1 MIDIHSH
8 LLPGVDDGS
17 ADIDTSVR
25 VLERFA
31 RQGLDVVIC
40 TPHLNAS
47 EAALAPYEHHC
58 ELLER
63 LIAAAP
69 AKPKLRLGWEI
80 MLDRPGCDL
89 TGRHLA
95 LGGSSAVLVEFPRA
109 YLPSGTTEE
118 LSRLRRSGVVPV
130 VAHPERYYGCTVH
143 TVRAW
148 RDAGAVIQTDATM
161 LLARG
166 PMTELA
172 RAMLA
177 EGLIDCLAS
186 DNHGD
191 LRSLAA
197 ARLWL
202 TEMGADEHAQMLT
215 HSNAARV
222 LADEPPIPVP
232 PLALGG
238 GVFARLRE
246 LLFGAP
252 MRGPR

>member
-17 ADIDTSVR
+17 ANIETSVA

-31 RQGLDVVIC
+31 RHGIEVLVC
-40 TPHLNAS
+40 TPHLQAS
-47 EAALAPYEHHC
+47 QAGSAPYERNQALLG
-58 ELLER
+58 ELV
-63 LIAAAP
+63 AAAP
-69 AKPKLRLGWEI
+69 PRPELRLGWEI

-89 TGRHLA
+89 RAPELS
-95 LGGSSAVLVEFPRA
+95 LGGARAVLVEFPRA
-109 YLPSGTTEE
+109 YLPVGTSEE
-118 LSRLRRSGVVPV
+118 LDRIRRSGVVPV
-130 VAHPERYYGCTVH
+130 VAHPERYYGCTLD

-172 RAMLA
+172 RSLLA
-177 EGLIDCLAS
+177 AGLVDCLAS

-191 LRSLAA
+191 RRSLAA

-202 TEMGADEHAQMLT
+202 EEMGATEHAVMLT
-215 HSNAARV
+215 HANASRL
-222 LADEPPIPVP
+222 LADEPPLPVP
-232 PLALGG
+232 PLPLGR
-238 GVFARLRE
+238 GVFQRLRE
-246 LLFGAP
+246 LLFG
-252 MRGPR
+252 RR

>member
-17 ADIDTSVR
+17 ADIATSVA

-31 RQGLDVVIC
+31 RQGVDVVIC
-40 TPHLNAS
+40 RPHLNAS
-47 EAALAPYEHHC
+47 EAGLAPYDSHC
-58 ELLER
+58 AILEG

-69 AKPKLRLGWEI
+69 PSPQLRLGWEI

-89 TGRHLA
+89 RAPHLSLA
-95 LGGSSAVLVEFPRA
+95 GSNAVLVEFPRA
-109 YLPSGTTEE
+109 YLPAGTTEE
-118 LSRLRRSGVVPV
+118 LDRLRRSGVVPV
-130 VAHPERYYGCTVH
+130 VAHPERYYGCTLH

-172 RAMLA
+172 KAMLA

-191 LRSLAA
+191 RRSLAA

-202 TEMGADEHAQMLT
+202 REMGAEEHAQMLT
-215 HSNAARV
+215 HANASRV
-222 LADEPPIPVP
+222 LANEPTIPVP
-232 PLALGG
+232 PLALGR
-238 GVFARLRE
+238 GVFTRLRD
-246 LLFGAP
+246 LLFG
-252 MRGPR
+252 RR

>member
-17 ADIDTSVR
+17 SNIETSVA

-31 RQGLDVVIC
+31 RHGLEVLVC
-40 TPHLNAS
+40 TPHLEAS
-47 EAALAPYEHHC
+47 RADLAPYEHHRA
-58 ELLER
+58 LLTE

-69 AKPKLRLGWEI
+69 VKPELRLGWEI

-89 TGRHLA
+89 QSPTLS
-95 LGGSSAVLVEFPRA
+95 LGGARAVLVEFPRA
-109 YLPSGTTEE
+109 YLPVGTTDE
-118 LSRLRRSGVVPV
+118 LDRIRRSGVVPV
-130 VAHPERYYGCTVH
+130 VAHPERYYGCTLD

-166 PMTELA
+166 PMTNLA
-172 RAMLA
+172 KSLLA
-177 EGLIDCLAS
+177 AGLIDCLAS

-191 LRSLAA
+191 RRSLAA
-197 ARLWL
+197 ARVWL
-202 TEMGADEHAQMLT
+202 EELGAIDHAQILT

-222 LADEPPIPVP
+222 LADEPTLPVP
-232 PLALGG
+232 PLPLAR
-238 GVFARLRE
+238 GVFHRLRE
-246 LLFGAP
+246 LLFG
-252 MRGPR
+252 RR

>member
-17 ADIDTSVR
+17 ADIGTSVA

-31 RQGLDVVIC
+31 RQGVDVLVC
-40 TPHLNAS
+40 TPHLEASNADR
-47 EAALAPYEHHC
+47 APHAQHCAILAD
-58 ELLER
+58 LV
-63 LIAAAP
+63 AAAP
-69 AKPKLRLGWEI
+69 AKPELRLGWEI

-89 TGRHLA
+89 SSPTLS
-95 LGGSSAVLVEFPRA
+95 LGGARAVLVEFPRA
-109 YLPSGTTEE
+109 YLPVGTTEE
-118 LSRLRRSGVVPV
+118 LDRIRRSGVVPV
-130 VAHPERYYGCTVH
+130 VAHPERYYGCTLD

-172 RAMLA
+172 KSLLA
-177 EGLIDCLAS
+177 AGLIDCLAS

-191 LRSLAA
+191 RRSLAA

-202 TEMGADEHAQMLT
+202 EEMGATEHAQVLT
-215 HSNAARV
+215 HGNASRL
-222 LADEPPIPVP
+222 LADEPTLPVP
-232 PLALGG
+232 PLPLGR
-238 GVFARLRE
+238 GVFHRLRE
-246 LLFGAP
+246 LLFG
-252 MRGPR
+252 RR

>member
-1 MIDIHSH
+1 VIDLHSH

-17 ADIDTSVR
+17 ADIQTSVA

-31 RQGLDVVIC
+31 THGLEVLVC
-40 TPHLNAS
+40 TPHLAAS
-47 EAALAPYEHHC
+47 EAQYAPYDRHREILA
-58 ELLER
+58 E

-69 AKPKLRLGWEI
+69 PKPELRLGWEI

-89 TGRHLA
+89 RAPELS
-95 LGGSSAVLVEFPRA
+95 LGGARAVLVEFPRA
-109 YLPSGTTEE
+109 YLPVGTSDE
-118 LSRLRRSGVVPV
+118 LERIRRSGVVPV
-130 VAHPERYYGCTVH
+130 VAHPERYYGCTLD
-143 TVRAW
+143 TVRNW

-172 RAMLA
+172 KSMLA

-191 LRSLAA
+191 RRSLAA
-197 ARLWL
+197 ARVWL
-202 TEMGADEHAQMLT
+202 EEIGADEHAQVLT

-222 LADEPPIPVP
+222 LANEPTIPVP
-232 PLALGG
+232 PLPLAR

-246 LLFGAP
+246 LLLG
-252 MRGPR
+252 R